1 MYIKEQEPAMTTAP
15 HIHLKLWLQ
24 RENTMLLGLG
34 RAQLLK
40 KIGEL
45 GSLKKAAESLGMSYR
60 AAWGRI
66 KRTEQAMGV
75 ALLEAADTKREGCR
89 LSPAG
94 REAVEAF
101 LAWYDDVHVYA
112 LKRAKSLPFSVVR
125 ETPPA
130 T

>member
-1 MYIKEQEPAMTTAP
+1 MTKAP
-15 HIHLKLWLQ
+15 HIYLKLWLQ
-24 RENTMLLGLG
+24 RENTILLGLG
-34 RAQLLK
+34 RVQLLK

-66 KRTEQAMGV
+66 KRTEEAMGF
-75 ALLEAADTKREGCR
+75 ALLETADTKRSGSR

-94 REAVEAF
+94 REAVDAF
-101 LAWYDDVHVYA
+101 LAWYEDVYLYA
-112 LKRAKSLPFSVVR
+112 LQRAEGLPFSVIR
-125 ETPPA
+125 ETSSA

>member
-1 MYIKEQEPAMTTAP
+1 MSKAPQMY
-15 HIHLKLWLQ
+15 LKLWLQ
-24 RENTMLLGLG
+24 HEDTILLGYG

-40 KIGEL
+40 KVGEL

-66 KRTEQAMGV
+66 KRAEAAMGF
-75 ALLEAADTKREGCR
+75 ALLETADTKRKGCR

-94 REAVEAF
+94 REAMETF
-101 LAWYDDVHVYA
+101 LAWYEDVYAYA
-112 LKRAKSLPFSVVR
+112 LKRAESFPFSVIR
-125 ETPPA
+125 KTPPG